1 MQEGGHEPAFM
12 HDSRM
17 SSHVFFSQ
25 TPVMKVAH
33 VFIRMPVGGAEDL
46 VGDILRTMPEG
57 ADMRVVC
64 LQNLGKVGEALQQ
77 QFPGRVNLLPWVP
90 GKRFRIGAVLK
101 LSRWLR
107 DEGIQLVHT
116 HVYNAHVYGLLA
128 ARRAGIPAV
137 LHHHKTY
144 AEMRWR
150 RKIILRA
157 LSHRAA
163 GHITL
168 SAQTRDDLCR
178 VFGIPR
184 EKVRVFV
191 NPVDEETFHP
201 AADREQLRRSLDLSA
216 GTLLVGTVASLTPP
230 KNHLLNVS
238 MTAKLNELG
247 FTGRFLAF
255 GEGGERS
262 RIAEAA
268 SQQKLPNFDLMGA
281 RRPIAPWMQ
290 ALDVFT
296 LGSTWEGQPMV
307 LLQALAAELPIVAS
321 NIEGNAAVLGPDH
334 PALFD
339 VNDAEAYANTVWRV
353 LNDESFRAAILAH
366 QKRRRAD
373 LPMLRDYTKELV
385 AFYQTI
391 VGLPRH

>member
-1 MQEGGHEPAFM
+1 
-12 HDSRM
+12 
-17 SSHVFFSQ
+17 
-25 TPVMKVAH
+25 MKVAH

-46 VGDILRTMPEG
+46 VGDILRTVPEG
-57 ADMRVVC
+57 VDMRIVC
-64 LQNLGKVGEALQQ
+64 LQELGKVGESLQQ
-77 QFPGRVNLLPWVP
+77 QFPDHVKLLPWVP
-90 GKRFRIGAVLK
+90 GKRFRLGAVMK
-101 LSRWLR
+101 LARWLR
-107 DEGIQLVHT
+107 EEGIQVVHT

-163 GHITL
+163 AHLTL
-168 SAQTRDDLCR
+168 SAQTREDLCR
-178 VFGIPR
+178 VFGIPPER
-184 EKVRVFV
+184 VRVFI
-191 NPVDEETFHP
+191 NPVDEDTFHP
-201 AADREQLRRSLDLSA
+201 AANREQLRRSLDLSA
-216 GTLLVGTVASLTPP
+216 DTALVGTVASLTPP

-238 MTAKLNELG
+238 MTARLNELG

-255 GEGGERS
+255 GEGGERT
-262 RIAEAA
+262 RIAEAV
-268 SQQKLPNFDLMGA
+268 SQQKLANFNLMGA

-290 ALDVFT
+290 SLDVFT

-307 LLQALAAELPIVAS
+307 LLQALACELPIAAS

-339 VNDAEAYANTVWRV
+339 VNDADAYANTVWRV
-353 LNDESFRAAILAH
+353 LNDETFRATILAH
-366 QKRRRAD
+366 QKRRKSE

-385 AFYQTI
+385 EFYQTI
-391 VGLPRH
+391 LTSARH